1 MRTRCRTELDIL
13 DVMLRG
19 VAPCVLEL
27 LVVRI
32 NTQDVSDRLCQ
43 ADRDGPSSAAHIENA
58 EIALQVRK

>member
-1 MRTRCRTELDIL
+1 
-13 DVMLRG
+13 MLRG